1 MANPTRISHTIA
13 MSKIVCKRCRGPLES
28 KVVEHPYW
36 NGSTLVA
43 LIQNVPAFVCQSC
56 GYHHFENK
64 VESSL
69 HLLVQDYI
77 KMGTLFPIPSTPY
90 RTVS

>member
-1 MANPTRISHTIA
+1 MKVNKSACH
-13 MSKIVCKRCRGPLES
+13 RCRGPLAN

-43 LIQNVPAFVCQSC
+43 LIQNVPAMVCQSC
-56 GYHHFENK
+56 GYHHFDTK

-90 RTVS
+90 RTLA